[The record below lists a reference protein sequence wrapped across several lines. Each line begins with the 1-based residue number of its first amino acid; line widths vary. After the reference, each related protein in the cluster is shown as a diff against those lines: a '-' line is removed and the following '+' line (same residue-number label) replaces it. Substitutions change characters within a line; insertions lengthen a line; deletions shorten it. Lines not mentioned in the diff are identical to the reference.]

1 MGGSC
6 VNLTNYS
13 GSKDKFGVE
22 VGSWAVAKS
31 PGVAECKLC
40 PGTLLSFN
48 KGKANLIQ
56 HSETKKHRSAQTNT
70 GNQGQPDIRD
80 ALREKGNDVEVER
93 KARASDFEIALV
105 QSCARHDVPARV
117 VECIIDVVK
126 EHIIDSEIMKEV
138 KLCRTK
144 VLYLTEHG
152 LGEYYEKETLKKLRD
167 CDAFSVAF
175 DESEINKK
183 SEMAMTVKI
192 ASKESGLEA
201 RYYKSVDLEA
211 GDADTITNAVLDT
224 FKEDK
229 VDYKNKM
236 VAADMDGCSTM
247 QGCKSG
253 VMTRLIKEVPQLSS
267 LGSSNAHNISNA
279 MMHGVTKADPNMKEA
294 LVDLYQ
300 DIGGAKGKGLKRQKE
315 CLKVAGEMGYDFKH
329 INRFVSTRFR
339 TLRHCIEPVLHN
351 YPVLV
356 KYYKSVKKPTP
367 RQQRLQVQP

>member
-126 EHIIDSEIMKEV
+126 EHITDSEIMKEV

-144 VLYLTEHG
+144 VLYLAEHG

-192 ASKESGLEA
+192 ARVRSGG
-201 RYYKSVDLEA
+201 K
-211 GDADTITNAVLDT
+211 VL
-224 FKEDK
+224 
-229 VDYKNKM
+229 
-236 VAADMDGCSTM
+236 
-247 QGCKSG
+247 
-253 VMTRLIKEVPQLSS
+253 
-267 LGSSNAHNISNA
+267 
-279 MMHGVTKADPNMKEA
+279 
-294 LVDLYQ
+294 
-300 DIGGAKGKGLKRQKE
+300 
-315 CLKVAGEMGYDFKH
+315 
-329 INRFVSTRFR
+329 
-339 TLRHCIEPVLHN
+339 
-351 YPVLV
+351 
-356 KYYKSVKKPTP
+356 
-367 RQQRLQVQP
+367 